1 MSDNARN
8 NPHVH
13 THGHGLTFDTQRL
26 GNSLGTIADWRDT
39 VVLPEDVG
47 IEMVKVPAG
56 REVELD
62 LTVSRVEDGVYVA
75 GTVSADAVA
84 ECVRCLTE
92 LTRHADV
99 TIGDLYAEPGSPSA
113 EAAEEEEVR
122 LLEDSRVD
130 LTQALIDGFGLSF
143 ELAPTCESV
152 TGKPCPEGDVPAP
165 DGTAEDWDN
174 AIDPRWAGLAQKF
187 GRDPE
192 TGEQT

>member
-8 NPHVH
+8 SAH

-26 GNSLGTIADWRDT
+26 GTSLGTIADWRDT
-39 VVLPEDVG
+39 VVLSEDIGV
-47 IEMVKVPAG
+47 EMVKVPAG

-62 LTVSRVEDGVYVA
+62 LTVSRVEDGVYVS
-75 GTVSADAVA
+75 GTASAEAVA

-92 LTRHADV
+92 LGRDATV
-99 TIGDLYAEPGSPSA
+99 TLGDLYAEPGSPSA

-122 LLEDSRVD
+122 LLDDGRVD

-152 TGKPCPEGDVPAP
+152 TGKPCPDNDVPAP
-165 DGTAEDWDN
+165 DGNAEDWEEK
-174 AIDPRWAGLAQKF
+174 IDPRWAGLAEKF

-192 TGEQT
+192 TGEEK